1 MKKTISLVLVILLLF
16 SLSSCVIKT
25 DKAIE
30 LCGYV
35 TDITSIDIYFTDE
48 EYSKPIDTIRED
60 STPLYAIKK
69 EDEGAFIDRIL
80 SLEYEKDVVFLPIT
94 YAHVYSNGYIIV
106 INYSSGNFDLIGD
119 TIERQFKYPSTYH
132 VGAAISLVM
141 MILILISM
149 AIMNRFSD
157 DEGTVI
163 V

>member
-1 MKKTISLVLVILLLF
+1 MKKTISLGLVILLLV

-60 STPLYAIKK
+60 STPLYTIKK

-106 INYSSGNFDLIGD
+106 INYSSGNFDLIAESGLLSCV
-119 TIERQFKYPSTYH
+119 IE
-132 VGAAISLVM
+132 
-141 MILILISM
+141 
-149 AIMNRFSD
+149 SD
-157 DEGTVI
+157 GSESYSYDNSSYCGECSWSSFI
-163 V
+163 EEYIK